1 MNEALK
7 SVVWVGD
14 SREQVRNFPKAA
26 RITVGEALRFAQRGG
41 NHPNA
46 KPLRAMKSGVLEI
59 VSRYDTNTFRVV
71 YTVKIGEKIY
81 VLHAF
86 QKKSSRG
93 ISTPKKEINLI
104 RQRLKMAQ
112 AMEEDNG

>member
-7 SVVWVGD
+7 SVIWVGD
-14 SREQVRNFPKAA
+14 SREQVRNFPKGA
-26 RITVGEALRFAQRGG
+26 RTTVGEALRFAQRGG

-46 KPLRAMKSGVLEI
+46 KPLRSMKSEVMEI
-59 VSRYDTNTFRVV
+59 VARYDTNTYRVV

-93 ISTPKKEINLI
+93 TSTPKREINLI
-104 RQRLKMAQ
+104 RQRLKMSQ
-112 AMEEDNG
+112 AVEEENG